1 MERHPMRV
9 IGFGLRPSASRQA
22 LEHVFAH
29 ALDKISSH
37 NGLSAV
43 ADCLAT
49 LSKRADHPAF
59 QALAQAH
66 GLPVIAVE
74 ETAVAGIKTHTR
86 SARIEALFGTGSIA
100 EATALL
106 AAGDGARIIVSRIVS
121 PDGTASAAVAETEGL
136 TGI

>member
-1 MERHPMRV
+1 MRV
-9 IGFGLRPSASRQA
+9 IGFGLRPSASRDA
-22 LEHVFAH
+22 LEHVLAS
-29 ALDKISSH
+29 ALDKI
-37 NGLSAV
+37 GFRERLSAV
-43 ADCLAT
+43 PDALAT

-74 ETAVAGIKTHTR
+74 ETAVAGIKTHTH

-136 TGI
+136 IGI

>member
-1 MERHPMRV
+1 
-9 IGFGLRPSASRQA
+9 
-22 LEHVFAH
+22 
-29 ALDKISSH
+29 
-37 NGLSAV
+37 
-43 ADCLAT
+43 
-49 LSKRADHPAF
+49 AF

-74 ETAVAGIKTHTR
+74 DTAVAGIKTHTR